1 MNINKL
7 KEELKIDEG
16 YKNEIYADHLGYLTF
31 GIGHLVLDTDPEH
44 GLEIGTYISDER
56 IHEVFEADIEVVI
69 KDCRNEYVF
78 FNDLPEE
85 VQCIVANMMFNMGK
99 PRMGKFVN
107 FKVALAER
115 NWKRAAV
122 EMEDSRWHKQV
133 TNRAN
138 RLIKRMQNVE
148 ETT

>member
-1 MNINKL
+1 
-7 KEELKIDEG
+7 
-16 YKNEIYADHLGYLTF
+16 
-31 GIGHLVLDTDPEH
+31 
-44 GLEIGTYISDER
+44 
-56 IHEVFEADIEVVI
+56 
-69 KDCRNEYVF
+69 
-78 FNDLPEE
+78 
-85 VQCIVANMMFNMGK
+85 MGK

-115 NWKRAAV
+115 DWKRAAV

-148 ETT
+148 ETA